1 MPKKPTKLMTRP
13 QTMVIPRSLPN
24 ISAMARMPGVGGT
37 RPWVRNRPR
46 PVKEAMVDMEMC
58 LRLESIEAMGAVS
71 TMVISPKTGIDMM
84 KAVRAG
90 ASSMRLPRNSLIKK
104 FAMTL
109 AAPVSSMAM
118 EMMAPRMMVMPT
130 LPSVPPK
137 PLLM

>member
-1 MPKKPTKLMTRP
+1 
-13 QTMVIPRSLPN
+13 
-24 ISAMARMPGVGGT
+24 
-37 RPWVRNRPR
+37 
-46 PVKEAMVDMEMC
+46 MVDMEMC

-118 EMMAPRMMVMPT
+118 EMMAPRMMVIPT